1 MAYENLFQP
10 KGFFRDYEPVVL
22 NTHLPKIAETLRGRY
37 DEGVAAKS
45 LLDRAI
51 GSVRT
56 IGNDAQAINRAK
68 MDMDGIINSRVD
80 FENMGK
86 VITDATS
93 RFLTDHS
100 VLNAIDSYKNW
111 EEGEALKAKMIA
123 ERGASNVYDFN
134 MQVKKDAKGKA
145 VIDPVTGAPM
155 METAAETWDSD
166 TKGIY
171 RPKVALRQDL
181 EGRINN
187 LISDVAK
194 DGGATIRR
202 AAMAAGWTPE
212 EQALLNYEMP
222 LYAYTSVGVSKKKI
236 QDLTDALASNL
247 YNSPEGQQFI
257 AANDQLFVNPTTGTT
272 YTEDE
277 SKGMLKD
284 MLFNVGSKQIGL
296 VSNIFK
302 ITDASGVRAGTKQD
316 ADSPYLP
323 TLVPDQLTQ
332 NPFKELGSAKSIEN
346 ALKSVPTGS
355 AKSNALVNFELG
367 KESVTTQKLL
377 EAYNAGN
384 ITSAARD
391 LQPNDRTFVEFLRAN
406 KSLQADVPRK
416 DGESEMNY
424 LIRLGGIFQHAT
436 QPYAVLLE
444 DQTSAKA
451 LLYHSF
457 NSVGEGVLFQENG
470 EPAAN
475 LKEALYSQTKRSAG
489 ADAGDTGFFG
499 WGSGV
504 VDALKDS
511 VDPTSK
517 DAPGSTE
524 LITSG
529 VNAGRWRHKIMYDGS
544 VYSVITEV
552 YKDQALHFEGL
563 ASIYNLRAS
572 LKKTDK
578 PIKIDIGDHT
588 VIAGNVIE
596 TEGSD
601 TRVRTKVALNINGV
615 PREMYLED
623 AENYLTQ
630 LYIGNVRR
638 YNGKVASVYKDISE
652 TRQKAPF

>member
-1 MAYENLFQP
+1 MAYESLFQP

-68 MDMDGIINSRVD
+68 MNIDSIINNRVD

-86 VITDATS
+86 TITDATS

-111 EEGEALKAKMIA
+111 EAGEALKAEMIA
-123 ERGASNVYDFN
+123 QHGAPNVYDFN

-145 VIDPVTGAPM
+145 VIDPVTNAPV
-155 METAAETWDSD
+155 MESAADVWDSD

-181 EGRINN
+181 EGRINT
-187 LISDVAK
+187 LIADVAK

-202 AAMAAGWTPE
+202 AAMAAGWSPE
-212 EQALLNYEMP
+212 EQALLNYDMP
-222 LYAYTSVGVSKKKI
+222 LYGYTSMGVSKKKI

-277 SKGMLKD
+277 SKRMLKD

-296 VSNIFK
+296 VSNVFK
-302 ITDASGVRAGTKQD
+302 ITDASGVRAATNKETE
-316 ADSPYLP
+316 SPYMP
-323 TLVPDQLTQ
+323 TLVPDQLSQ

-346 ALKSVPTGS
+346 AFTPLPIGS
-355 AKSNALVNFELG
+355 AKSRGMAMFEVG

-384 ITSAARD
+384 ITSAVRD
-391 LQPNDRTFVEFLRAN
+391 LQPNDRTFVAFLRAN
-406 KSLQADVPRK
+406 KKLQEDVPRRA
-416 DGESEMNY
+416 GESEKDH
-424 LIRLGGIFQHAT
+424 LIRMGGMFQQSV

-457 NSVGEGVLFQENG
+457 NSVGQGVLFQENG

-475 LKEALYSQTKRSAG
+475 LEEAIYSQSTRSSG
-489 ADAGDTGFFG
+489 PDAGDTGLFG

-504 VDALKDS
+504 VDTFKKS

-524 LITSG
+524 QITNG
-529 VNAGRWRHKIMYDGS
+529 VNAGRWRHKIVHDRS

-563 ASIYNLRAS
+563 ASIYNLQAS
-572 LKKTDK
+572 MKKTDA
-578 PIKIDIGDHT
+578 PIKVSIGGET
-588 VIAGNVIE
+588 VLAGNVIE
-596 TEGSD
+596 TEGSN
-601 TRVRTKVALNINGV
+601 TRLRTKVAMNVNGT
-615 PREMYLED
+615 PQEMYLED
-623 AENYLTQ
+623 AESYLTQ
-630 LYIGNVRR
+630 LYIQNVRR